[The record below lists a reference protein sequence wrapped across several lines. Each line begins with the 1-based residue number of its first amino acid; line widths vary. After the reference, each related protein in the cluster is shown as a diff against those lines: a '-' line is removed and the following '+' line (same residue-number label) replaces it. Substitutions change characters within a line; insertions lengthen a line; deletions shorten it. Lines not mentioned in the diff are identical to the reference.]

1 MTALLKTGK
10 LGDNIVHFARV
21 LRAAG
26 LPVGPDRV
34 VIALQALA
42 LAGVDERSRVHAT
55 LSAVLIDRH
64 EHQPVFDTAFNAFW
78 QDPKLFERLMYLTL
92 PKVQG
97 LGTKQNQKR
106 QNRVQDALA
115 GTQARRNV
123 EAQMPGENEKIDL
136 EAVLTFSDRE
146 RLQGTDFET
155 MTAEE
160 FALAKKI
167 AETLPLPV
175 PPVLTR
181 RHEASARGR
190 LDLQAMAR
198 HSARDPFSATLA
210 YRRRTRRDAPL
221 VVLCDISGSMQRY
234 SRVFLHWVHALTRKH
249 GNVFT
254 FTLGTRLTP
263 ITRSL
268 KHRDADEAL
277 AAAGALAADWHGG
290 TRLKTCLAEF
300 NRVHARRVL
309 TGNASVLLFTDGL
322 ERDDG
327 GGLGD
332 EARTLKRMAR
342 RVVWLNPL
350 LRYDGFEPRAAGI
363 RAIMPHV
370 DAFLPAHNLDSLRD
384 LAQALQASNRAGR
397 PDNSFTSGK
406 PQTYTRSA
414 GSATS
419 FGTNPSARPL
429 LQ

>member
-1 MTALLKTGK
+1 MTATAKSGK

-34 VIALQALA
+34 VVALQALA
-42 LAGVDERSRVHAT
+42 LAGVDERTRVHAT

-64 EHQPVFDTAFNAFW
+64 EHQPVFDSAFNAFW

-97 LGTKQNQKR
+97 LGTKENQKR

-115 GTQARRNV
+115 GTQARRNA
-123 EAQMPGENEKIDL
+123 EAQMPNEDEKIDL
-136 EAVLTFSDRE
+136 EAVLTFSDSE
-146 RLQGTDFET
+146 RLQRTDFET

-181 RHEASARGR
+181 RHEASARGT

-198 HSARDPFSATLA
+198 HSARDPFSTTLA

-249 GNVFT
+249 GNVST
-254 FTLGTRLTP
+254 FTLGTRLTS

-342 RVVWLNPL
+342 KVVWLNPL

-363 RAIMPHV
+363 RAILPHV
-370 DAFLPAHNLDSLRD
+370 DAFLPAHNLNSLRD
-384 LAQALQASNRAGR
+384 LAQALQTSSGAGR
-397 PDNSFTSGK
+397 PEKSVSG
-406 PQTYTRSA
+406 RSA
-414 GSATS
+414 
-419 FGTNPSARPL
+419 FIP
-429 LQ
+429 